1 MLIAVNLDVLFCL
14 QNVFA
19 SIRYC
24 LGLNITQWLTF
35 VLWYYINKECKNE
48 MPLDKR
54 KRTVLSLYTQKMS
67 NACLKNKDKR
77 FEIVLFV

>member
-1 MLIAVNLDVLFCL
+1 
-14 QNVFA
+14 
-19 SIRYC
+19 
-24 LGLNITQWLTF
+24 
-35 VLWYYINKECKNE
+35 

-54 KRTVLSLYTQKMS
+54 KRTVLSLYTKKMS